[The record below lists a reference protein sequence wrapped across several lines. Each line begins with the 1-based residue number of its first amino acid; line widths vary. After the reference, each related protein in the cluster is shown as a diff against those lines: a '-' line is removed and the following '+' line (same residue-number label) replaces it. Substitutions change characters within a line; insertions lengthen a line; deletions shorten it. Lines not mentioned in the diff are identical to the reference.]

1 MDYRRVMTSTQFPMP
16 ARAPTNQAVVA
27 PLLITLVLGVVRMIL
42 KLAQWYPFDF
52 YSFTGTIWSTV
63 FGVNWW
69 LGEWDRLG
77 DRVFLSDVVRV
88 AGPIVAG
95 VALAKRDFVKS
106 AAMILLGL
114 AIARI
119 GMGIFAM
126 TNWGYWEFE
135 NSPAHLYRN
144 LLADAVLPLGLAVWV
159 LAASSKPQP
168 AQVGGFINPEFSPSF
183 SPGET
188 SMTQQ
193 PPTPPTPGAPGGAS
207 FGSPTGGFGPS
218 GLGSYDLY
226 KKQFRVQMF
235 GAGDR
240 LFSQLELQQ
249 LANSGSIEPT
259 TLVLQEGGGF
269 AMPASS
275 IPGVF
280 SKRTWMVALLLSFFL
295 GGLGIDRFYLGQTG
309 LGIAKLLTLGGCGVW
324 ALIDFILIAM
334 KKLKDAQ
341 GLRLS

>member
-1 MDYRRVMTSTQFPMP
+1 MTSTQFPMP

-27 PLLITLVLGVVRMIL
+27 PLLITLVLGVVRMIF
-42 KLAQWYPFDF
+42 KLAQWSPFSF
-52 YSFTGTIWSTV
+52 FSFTGTIWSTV
-63 FGVNWW
+63 FGVNWG
-69 LGEWDRLG
+69 LGLWDELG
-77 DRVFLSDVVRV
+77 SRTNLSDVVRV

-119 GMGIFAM
+119 GMSYYGMKIF
-126 TNWGYWEFE
+126 GFWEYE
-135 NSPAHLYRN
+135 LRPADVYRW

-159 LAASSKPQP
+159 LAASSKSQP
-168 AQVGGFINPEFSPSF
+168 AQVGGFMNPGFSPSF
-183 SPGET
+183 SQGES

-193 PPTPPTPGAPGGAS
+193 PPTASTPGAPGGAS
-207 FGSPTGGFGPS
+207 FGSPTGGFGPG
-218 GLGSYDLY
+218 GLGSYDFH

-240 LFSQLELQQ
+240 LFSQLELRQ
-249 LANSGSIEPT
+249 LADSGSIEPT
-259 TLVLQEGGGF
+259 TLVLQEGVGF

-295 GGLGIDRFYLGQTG
+295 GTLGVDRFYLGQTG
-309 LGIAKLLTLGGCGVW
+309 LGVAKLLTIGGCGVW

>member
-1 MDYRRVMTSTQFPMP
+1 MP

-27 PLLITLVLGVVRMIL
+27 PLLITLVLGVVRMIF
-42 KLAQWYPFDF
+42 KLAQWYPIGDWGWFAR
-52 YSFTGTIWSTV
+52 TIWDTV
-63 FGVNWW
+63 FGVNWG
-69 LGEWDRLG
+69 LGRWDELG
-77 DRVFLSDVVRV
+77 SRTNLSDVVRV

-95 VALAKRDFVKS
+95 VALARRDFVKS

-119 GMGIFAM
+119 GMSYYGMKIF
-126 TNWGYWEFE
+126 GFWEYE
-135 NSPAHLYRN
+135 LLDADLYRF

-159 LAASSKPQP
+159 LAASSKSQP
-168 AQVGGFINPEFSPSF
+168 AQVGGFINPGFSPSF
-183 SPGET
+183 SQGES

-193 PPTPPTPGAPGGAS
+193 PPTASTPGAPGGAS
-207 FGSPTGGFGPS
+207 FGSPTGGFVPG
-218 GLGSYDLY
+218 GLGSYDFH

-240 LFSQLELQQ
+240 LFSQLELRQ
-249 LANSGSIEPT
+249 LADSGSIEPT
-259 TLVLQEGGGF
+259 TLVLQEGVGF

-295 GGLGIDRFYLGQTG
+295 GTLGVDRFYLGQTG
-309 LGIAKLLTLGGCGVW
+309 LGVAKLLTIGGCGIW